1 MISMKKSHYFVLFSM
16 SVLPLASAP
25 KAPQHINRKGDYTVG
40 PTFKAVPV
48 ERADVFGLWTR
59 PVPVAPVKVDRPEVK
74 ALQRP
79 EEDLVAKALQG
90 LEGVGVVFGSQPMV
104 CFSGEAHGVGDE
116 IDLANA
122 GKTGRPGSE
131 KGRTDRD
138 RNAKKEKALIKS
150 ISKAGVVIAV
160 SGRDYLYT
168 WPEELRENFF
178 EDAKQ

>member
-1 MISMKKSHYFVLFSM
+1 M
-16 SVLPLASAP
+16 
-25 KAPQHINRKGDYTVG
+25 
-40 PTFKAVPV
+40 
-48 ERADVFGLWTR
+48 
-59 PVPVAPVKVDRPEVK
+59 
-74 ALQRP
+74 
-79 EEDLVAKALQG
+79 
-90 LEGVGVVFGSQPMV
+90 
-104 CFSGEAHGVGDE
+104 
-116 IDLANA
+116 ANA